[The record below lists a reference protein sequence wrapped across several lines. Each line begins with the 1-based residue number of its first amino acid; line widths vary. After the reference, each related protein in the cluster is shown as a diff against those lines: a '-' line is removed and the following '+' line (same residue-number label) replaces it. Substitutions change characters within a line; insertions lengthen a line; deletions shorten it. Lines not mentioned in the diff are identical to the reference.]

1 MSDEATKIAC
11 PNCKTEIGFQYT
23 AKAADTSR
31 LRYAIKPMPGE
42 YMTAQVVGATL
53 KGIADLLVASG
64 KDLGANSVVL
74 VEKIENGLD
83 PGAIDFHLLVTRG
96 PAFDERKKRMKAA
109 KVKP

>member
-1 MSDEATKIAC
+1 MSEDTTKVTC
-11 PNCKTEIGFQYT
+11 PHCSHEIGFQYT

-64 KDLGANSVVL
+64 KSLGANSVVL

-83 PGAIDFHLLVTRG
+83 PGAIDFHLLVARG
-96 PAFDERKKRMKAA
+96 PAFDARKKRMKAA
-109 KVKP
+109 KK